1 MPTATHA
8 NTTALIIDDEPIA
21 RQRIR
26 RLLLRDPEIDII
38 GEIASVAELEALP
51 ADSRPDLIL
60 LDVQLP
66 QRDGFEMLKVLEARG
81 ITPLVIF
88 VTAYSA
94 YAVGA
99 FEVEAVDYVLK
110 PFDDE
115 RFAKAIA
122 RAKAQLAIERA
133 SAGMR
138 TTPSNSD
145 VAPRGQRLR
154 DRLLVTEKGRVLFV
168 PTREI
173 ELVQAAGK
181 FVKIFTRGHC
191 YLVRESL
198 RDIEARLDANEFVRV
213 HRSTIIS
220 VEQIVEVRPLFH
232 GDYEVMLKRG
242 TVVNLSRRFRP
253 RMLPFM
259 VGPWPV

>member
-8 NTTALIIDDEPIA
+8 HLSVLIIDDEPIA

-26 RLLLRDPEIDII
+26 RLWLRDPEIDII
-38 GEIASVAELEALP
+38 GEIASVSELEALP
-51 ADSRPDLIL
+51 TDSRPNLVL

-66 QRDGFEMLKVLEARG
+66 QRDGFELLKVLEARG
-81 ITPLVIF
+81 ITPMVIF

-99 FEVEAVDYVLK
+99 FEVEAVDYILK
-110 PFDDE
+110 PFDYE
-115 RFAKAIA
+115 RFSKGIA
-122 RAKAQLAIERA
+122 RAKAQFAVERA
-133 SAGMR
+133 SAEMR
-138 TTPSNSD
+138 TTLSNSD
-145 VAPRGQRLR
+145 LAPLSQRLR
-154 DRLLVTEKGRVLFV
+154 DRLLVTEKGCVLFV
-168 PTREI
+168 STREI
-173 ELVQAAGK
+173 ELVEAAGK

-198 RDIEARLDANEFVRV
+198 RDVEARLDANKFVRV
-213 HRSTIIS
+213 HRSTIIN
-220 VEQIVEVRPLFH
+220 VEQLVQVKPLFH

-242 TVVNLSRRFRP
+242 TVVNLSRRFRT

-259 VGPWPV
+259 VGPWPA